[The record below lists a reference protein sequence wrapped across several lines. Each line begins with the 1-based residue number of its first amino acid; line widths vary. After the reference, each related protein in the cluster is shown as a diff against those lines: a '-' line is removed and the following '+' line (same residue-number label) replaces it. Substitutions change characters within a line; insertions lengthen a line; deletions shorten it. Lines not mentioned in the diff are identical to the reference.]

1 MRRGLQY
8 LDYNGQYDTLH
19 IMQRAEK
26 QLCIGISREKSQ
38 STGLKQPEEAYSF
51 STTRVAHSITVQEKS
66 RATKKRTGGKILEA
80 AAGIHE
86 AVEQPKVAVEHRAA
100 VTPESLEVAPAVVVV
115 GIQRLADL
123 LGGFT
128 DSGIFW
134 NVPALPPVAP
144 LH

>member
-1 MRRGLQY
+1 
-8 LDYNGQYDTLH
+8 LH
-19 IMQRAEK
+19 TIQQAEW
-26 QLCIGISREKSQ
+26 QLCTGISREKSQ

-51 STTRVAHSITVQEKS
+51 STTRVAHSITAHEKL
-66 RATKKRTGGKILEA
+66 RATKKRTGGEILEA

-86 AVEQPKVAVEHRAA
+86 AVEQPKVTVEHRAA
-100 VTPESLEVAPAVVVV
+100 VTPEGLEVAPAVVVV

-128 DSGIFW
+128 NGGILW

-144 LH
+144 LQRSTPRFKLFDHHREP